1 MPKQIKI
8 SNNINKNEIVVASCS
23 SDEPIKRVEKILLLL
38 GHLSISLNKKISWI
52 HIGIENK
59 EFMKK
64 YLKKLNSYKKLNLIL
79 PGVVPNNEISNIYK
93 KYKPDFFIN
102 LSSTEGV
109 PVSIM
114 EALSFGMPVIAT
126 NVGGTSEIINDS
138 VGAII
143 NSDIDFDVT
152 INQIDRVIKSRV
164 KLSKNAYLQWKT
176 LCNDE
181 NNYIKFYK
189 NLDEIK
195 HDI

>member
-1 MPKQIKI
+1 M
-8 SNNINKNEIVVASCS
+8 
-23 SDEPIKRVEKILLLL
+23 
-38 GHLSISLNKKISWI
+38 
-52 HIGIENK
+52 
-59 EFMKK
+59 
-64 YLKKLNSYKKLNLIL
+64 NLIL

-114 EALSFGMPVIAT
+114 EAFFGMPVIAT

-152 INQIDRVIKSRV
+152 INQIDRVIKSRLSYLKMHIYNG
-164 KLSKNAYLQWKT
+164 KLFAMTKIIILNF
-176 LCNDE
+176 
-181 NNYIKFYK
+181 IR
-189 NLDEIK
+189 I
-195 HDI
+195 